1 MSDHA
6 SQLIF
11 GHASMIPT
19 ITKIIARSEGSS
31 ASGQYTLESY
41 YQPLAPS
48 EDRPSSLPNILA
60 TRPRAVVYDL
70 IDSSVVEI
78 LYPCLVIAHILGIV
92 VNVML
97 SKIRYYCYTNSF
109 IPHLFIQ
116 IAARISV
123 YGVWKHIRWMLT
135 PWMALQGI
143 LATALAGLSLY
154 YLTLFPN
161 KSNCST
167 ISIEVR
173 LVRLISYVFCRLS
186 HVVYFFSARAF
197 NLVRR

>member
-1 MSDHA
+1 MSDDA

-48 EDRPSSLPNILA
+48 EDRPSSLPNVLA

-97 SKIRYYCYTNSF
+97 SKIRSYCYANSF
-109 IPHLFIQ
+109 MPHLNILLNAFQ
-116 IAARISV
+116 CTV
-123 YGVWKHIRWMLT
+123 YGST
-135 PWMALQGI
+135 S
-143 LATALAGLSLY
+143 AG
-154 YLTLFPN
+154 
-161 KSNCST
+161 C
-167 ISIEVR
+167 
-173 LVRLISYVFCRLS
+173 
-186 HVVYFFSARAF
+186 
-197 NLVRR
+197 

>member
-1 MSDHA
+1 MSDDA

-97 SKIRYYCYTNSF
+97 SKIRYYSATQIPPSF
-109 IPHLFIQ
+109 RIFLFKLLNAFQ
-116 IAARISV
+116 CTV
-123 YGVWKHIRWMLT
+123 YG
-135 PWMALQGI
+135 
-143 LATALAGLSLY
+143 
-154 YLTLFPN
+154 
-161 KSNCST
+161 ST
-167 ISIEVR
+167 SDG
-173 LVRLISYVFCRLS
+173 C
-186 HVVYFFSARAF
+186 
-197 NLVRR
+197 

>member
-97 SKIRYYCYTNSF
+97 SKIRYYCYANNFAANSSF
-109 IPHLFIQ
+109 RIFLFKLLNAFQ
-116 IAARISV
+116 CMV
-123 YGVWKHIRWMLT
+123 YG
-135 PWMALQGI
+135 
-143 LATALAGLSLY
+143 
-154 YLTLFPN
+154 
-161 KSNCST
+161 ST
-167 ISIEVR
+167 SDG
-173 LVRLISYVFCRLS
+173 C
-186 HVVYFFSARAF
+186 
-197 NLVRR
+197 